1 LHKVREYSYYTIVG
15 GTFCKLYDAESK
27 RNSRDVV
34 GNLSKCGFLFFGWP
48 RVRGVVEDLSTRNRF
63 TVVTLKIFVMIRIAD
78 FFNGSIGAS
87 AMRFSNS
94 LRDAGREDG
103 TLNGVCV
110 IDYDFISVIYIC
122 LKNRNPYSS

>member
-1 LHKVREYSYYTIVG
+1 M
-15 GTFCKLYDAESK
+15 F
-27 RNSRDVV
+27 V

-48 RVRGVVEDLSTRNRF
+48 RVHGVVEDLSTRNRF

-110 IDYDFISVIYIC
+110 IDYDLISVIYIC
-122 LKNRNPYSS
+122 LKNRSPYSS